1 MLDLA
6 RAMRVTE
13 NCIRATGNLFPPANF
28 PMAPDDSLLTLGI
41 DDTRVDLLKAH
52 ITTDAQ
58 FGLPSLTP
66 PRAINPK
73 VLDIGET
80 STVTDVFVIISQNAV
95 LAGN

>member
-13 NCIRATGNLFPPANF
+13 NCIRVTAKLFPPAQF
-28 PMAPDDSLLTLGI
+28 PVAPEDPLLKLGI
-41 DDTRVDLLKAH
+41 SDTTIDLLKAH
-52 ITTDAQ
+52 ITGNVQ

-66 PRAINPK
+66 PRTINPQF
-73 VLDIGET
+73 LGIDET

-95 LAGN
+95 LA

>member
-13 NCIRATGNLFPPANF
+13 SCIRATANLFPPVRF
-28 PMAPDDSLLTLGI
+28 PIAPDDTLLRLGI
-41 DDTRVDLLKAH
+41 DDTRVDLLKDH
-52 ITTDAQ
+52 ITGDAQ

-66 PRAINPK
+66 PRKINPNF
-73 VLDIGET
+73 LDIGET

-95 LAGN
+95 LV